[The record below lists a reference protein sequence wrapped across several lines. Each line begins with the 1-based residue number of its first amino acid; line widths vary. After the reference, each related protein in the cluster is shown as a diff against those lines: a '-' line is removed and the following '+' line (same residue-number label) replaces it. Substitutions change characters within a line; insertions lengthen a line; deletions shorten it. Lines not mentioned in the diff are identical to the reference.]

1 MAASL
6 SLKPTALLLLVLLS
20 VASGAN
26 SADNPLEGL
35 VNFCR
40 QICEQERLSADSLW
54 QPQPQPRPV
63 SLSRRTP
70 SLQAIFTSWA
80 IRRNPARTRSSNSSD
95 FCLRTSTF
103 DLDCFGSRIVELGF
117 FEEQNLNKS
126 PIGGRRWLT
135 VT

>member
-1 MAASL
+1 PQKISTLKTGRLRNPSFIKNQATSTMAASL

-70 SLQAIFTSWA
+70 SLQAIFYKLGH
-80 IRRNPARTRSSNSSD
+80 PPESSKD
-95 FCLRTSTF
+95 KKQQ
-103 DLDCFGSRIVELGF
+103 F
-117 FEEQNLNKS
+117 F
-126 PIGGRRWLT
+126 
-135 VT
+135 